1 MDIFKKTTTPDGT
14 VMCTG
19 SVILSVTYPEGK
31 EDAALMLVGVKE
43 KGEEAKIVN
52 VYTGESVIVMLNA
65 LVNGKEIM
73 DILKKNNT
81 KESIYQLTHC

>member
-31 EDAALMLVGVKE
+31 EDAALMLVKKKK
-43 KGEEAKIVN
+43 KGEDIEIVN
-52 VYTGESVIVMLNA
+52 AYTGESVILMLNT
-65 LVNGKEIM
+65 LVNGKELV
-73 DILKKNNT
+73 DILKNNPKN
-81 KESIYQLTHC
+81 

>member
-1 MDIFKKTTTPDGT
+1 MDIIKKTTTPDGT

-31 EDAALMLVGVKE
+31 ENTAIMLVGAKE

-81 KESIYQLTHC
+81 EN

>member
-31 EDAALMLVGVKE
+31 EDAALMLVGVKKKE
-43 KGEEAKIVN
+43 EEAEIVN

-81 KESIYQLTHC
+81 KN

>member
-1 MDIFKKTTTPDGT
+1 MNIFKKTTNPDGT

-52 VYTGESVIVMLNA
+52 VYTGESVITVLNTLA
-65 LVNGKEIM
+65 NGKEIT
-73 DILKKNNT
+73 DILKNNT
-81 KESIYQLTHC
+81 KN

>member
-31 EDAALMLVGVKE
+31 EDAAIMLVGVKE
-43 KGEEAKIVN
+43 KGKNTEIVN
-52 VYTGESVIVMLNA
+52 VYTGESVIAVLNTLA
-65 LVNGKEIM
+65 NGN
-73 DILKKNNT
+73 DFGILKKNNT
-81 KESIYQLTHC
+81 KN

>member
-31 EDAALMLVGVKE
+31 EDAAVMLVGVKE

-52 VYTGESVIVMLNA
+52 VYTGESVITVLNT
-65 LVNGKEIM
+65 LTNGKEIT

-81 KESIYQLTHC
+81 KN

>member
-31 EDAALMLVGVKE
+31 EDAAVMLVGVKE

-52 VYTGESVIVMLNA
+52 VYTGESVIVILNA

-81 KESIYQLTHC
+81 KN

>member
-1 MDIFKKTTTPDGT
+1 MDIIKKTTTPDGT

-43 KGEEAKIVN
+43 KREEAKIVN

-81 KESIYQLTHC
+81 KN

>member
-52 VYTGESVIVMLNA
+52 VYTGESVIAVLNTLA
-65 LVNGKEIM
+65 NGKELV
-73 DILKKNNT
+73 DILKNNPKN
-81 KESIYQLTHC
+81 

>member
-14 VMCTG
+14 VMCKG

-81 KESIYQLTHC
+81 KN

>member
-1 MDIFKKTTTPDGT
+1 MDIFKKTTTPNGT

-31 EDAALMLVGVKE
+31 EDAALLLVGVKE
-43 KGEEAKIVN
+43 KGEETKIVN

-81 KESIYQLTHC
+81 KN

>member
-52 VYTGESVIVMLNA
+52 VYTGESVITVLNTLA
-65 LVNGKEIM
+65 NGKEIT
-73 DILKKNNT
+73 DILKKNT
-81 KESIYQLTHC
+81 KN

>member
-43 KGEEAKIVN
+43 KGEESEIVN

-81 KESIYQLTHC
+81 KN

>member
-31 EDAALMLVGVKE
+31 EDAALMLVAVKE

-81 KESIYQLTHC
+81 KN

>member
-43 KGEEAKIVN
+43 KREEAKIVN
-52 VYTGESVIVMLNA
+52 VYTGESVIVMLST
-65 LVNGKEIM
+65 LVNGKEIA
-73 DILKKNNT
+73 DILKKNT
-81 KESIYQLTHC
+81 KN

>member
-1 MDIFKKTTTPDGT
+1 MDIIKKTTTPDGA

-31 EDAALMLVGVKE
+31 ENTAIMLVGVKE

-52 VYTGESVIVMLNA
+52 VYTGESVIVMLNT
-65 LVNGKEIM
+65 LVNGKEIT
-73 DILKKNNT
+73 DILKNNT
-81 KESIYQLTHC
+81 KN

>member
-1 MDIFKKTTTPDGT
+1 MDIFKKATTPDGT

-73 DILKKNNT
+73 DILKNNT
-81 KESIYQLTHC
+81 KN

>member
-43 KGEEAKIVN
+43 KGEESKIVN

-81 KESIYQLTHC
+81 KN

>member
-1 MDIFKKTTTPDGT
+1 MDIIKKTTTPDGT

-31 EDAALMLVGVKE
+31 ENTAIMLVGAKE

-52 VYTGESVIVMLNA
+52 VYTGESVIAMLNA

-81 KESIYQLTHC
+81 KN

>member
-52 VYTGESVIVMLNA
+52 VYTGESVIAMLNA

-81 KESIYQLTHC
+81 KN

>member
-43 KGEEAKIVN
+43 KGKNTEIVN
-52 VYTGESVIVMLNA
+52 VYTGESVITVLNTLA
-65 LVNGKEIM
+65 NGKEIT
-73 DILKKNNT
+73 DILKKNT
-81 KESIYQLTHC
+81 KKLRSRRS

>member
-1 MDIFKKTTTPDGT
+1 MDIFKKATTPDGT

-43 KGEEAKIVN
+43 KGEEAEIVN

-81 KESIYQLTHC
+81 KN

>member
-43 KGEEAKIVN
+43 KGEESKIVN
-52 VYTGESVIVMLNA
+52 AHTGESVIVMLNA

-81 KESIYQLTHC
+81 KN

>member
-31 EDAALMLVGVKE
+31 EDAALMLVGVNE

-73 DILKKNNT
+73 DILKKNNA
-81 KESIYQLTHC
+81 KN

>member
-31 EDAALMLVGVKE
+31 ENTAIMLVGVKE

-52 VYTGESVIVMLNA
+52 VYTGESVITILNT

-81 KESIYQLTHC
+81 KN

>member
-43 KGEEAKIVN
+43 KRKNTEIVN

-81 KESIYQLTHC
+81 KN

>member
-1 MDIFKKTTTPDGT
+1 MDIFKKTNTPDGT

-43 KGEEAKIVN
+43 KGEETKIIN

-81 KESIYQLTHC
+81 KN

>member
-1 MDIFKKTTTPDGT
+1 MDIFKKTTTHDGT
-14 VMCTG
+14 DMCKGT
-19 SVILSVTYPEGK
+19 VILSVTYPEGK

-43 KGEEAKIVN
+43 KREEAEIVN

-81 KESIYQLTHC
+81 KN

>member
-31 EDAALMLVGVKE
+31 EDAALMLVGVKK
-43 KGEEAKIVN
+43 KGEETKIVN

-81 KESIYQLTHC
+81 KN

>member
-31 EDAALMLVGVKE
+31 ENEAIMLVGVKK

-52 VYTGESVIVMLNA
+52 AYTGESVIAILNTLA
-65 LVNGKEIM
+65 NGKEIM
-73 DILKKNNT
+73 DILKNNT
-81 KESIYQLTHC
+81 KN